1 MATFWATNSK
11 NGYFWFQHLVTL
23 APSLSDAQPDC
34 ETLSRVNNELRHK
47 SSSTRDSETL
57 LQSLLIFVN
66 EILCKFCVQNRFQT
80 RKKPEEKWVEVVLF
94 PRLKTLK
101 IKICCINL
109 NTMLIFSARCRS
121 ARFPDTAAAPISAT
135 LVAMDKAQWSKD
147 WLPSQAIW
155 VQIKVYRNIAS
166 IRTSCV
172 YSIDAVIC
180 WHLKIFY
187 WEVVVAQLVER
198 SLLTPEVRG
207 SNPNVLKDENKEK
220 IVREW
225 PN

>member
-47 SSSTRDSETL
+47 SSSTRYFETL

-80 RKKPEEKWVEVVLF
+80 RKKPEKQWVEVVLF

-101 IKICCINL
+101 IKIKHDAYF
-109 NTMLIFSARCRS
+109 FSS
-121 ARFPDTAAAPISAT
+121 
-135 LVAMDKAQWSKD
+135 
-147 WLPSQAIW
+147 
-155 VQIKVYRNIAS
+155 VQICQIPRHCCCSHFGYFSCYGQSTVVKRLAS
-166 IRTSCV
+166 
-172 YSIDAVIC
+172 
-180 WHLKIFY
+180 
-187 WEVVVAQLVER
+187 
-198 SLLTPEVRG
+198 
-207 SNPNVLKDENKEK
+207 
-220 IVREW
+220 
-225 PN
+225 